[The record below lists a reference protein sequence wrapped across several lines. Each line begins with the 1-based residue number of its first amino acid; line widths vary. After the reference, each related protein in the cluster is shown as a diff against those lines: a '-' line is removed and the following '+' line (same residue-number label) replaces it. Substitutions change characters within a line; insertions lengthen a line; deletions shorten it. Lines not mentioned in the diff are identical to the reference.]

1 VEVLVETGNPVEY
14 GEELAIVAEPV
25 DLTPAGPDAEAEA

>member
-1 VEVLVETGNPVEY
+1 MESGNPVEY

-25 DLTPAGPDAEAEA
+25 ELPAKDADGESEA